1 MKIYIDTNDGF
12 KCYVS
17 DKTGTMLEFEEVYF
31 DDKCQ
36 TFIEG
41 YMCKPE
47 GYTYIRDDGE
57 VFDNGIMVA
66 SWKPHSELDVAQRE
80 YEAELFVEMK
90 KDLAELD
97 AALLDA
103 QYNMLMEGL

>member
-1 MKIYIDTNDGF
+1 MKIYIDTNDRF

-57 VFDNGIMVA
+57 VFDNGIMIA
-66 SWKPHSELDVAQRE
+66 PWKPYNELDAAQRE
-80 YEAELFVEMK
+80 YEKQKLSNCLEALQELGVEV
-90 KDLAELD
+90 
-97 AALLDA
+97 
-103 QYNMLMEGL
+103 